1 MEKSF
6 NEKEFEEL
14 LSNLYEFVKDDIAQL
29 QKHFEEKKK
38 KEAKAMISE
47 PESKKEE
54 TPETTYLKGHI
65 EAIGS
70 FGTALD
76 KLISLTTQNKTCALR
91 REFFNPDDFIII
103 DEMQLS
109 NIKTVQCPILIIFY
123 TDNEG
128 IQHAEPFLPN
138 FEDLFATDW
147 ELIIKD

>member
-1 MEKSF
+1 MQKSF
-6 NEKEFEEL
+6 NEKEFEEI

-54 TPETTYLKGHI
+54 APEATYLKGHI
-65 EAIGS
+65 ETIGS
-70 FGTALD
+70 FGAALD
-76 KLISLTTQNKTCALR
+76 KLISLNALNKTCALR
-91 REFFNPDDFIII
+91 RGYFDPEAFIII

-109 NIKTVQCPILIIFY
+109 NVKTAKCPILIIFY
-123 TDNEG
+123 MDNEG
-128 IQHAEPFLPN
+128 VQHVEPFLPD